1 MGLCWSSPPVVEQEV
16 ELPDLENQ
24 LSAPKPR
31 PTAATS
37 WTHKPAILI
46 PATLVCLIL
55 SGFALSIF
63 VGYNSMSEP
72 AQTGGA
78 NLPSEQVYLPTS
90 LTLKNQTPPHA
101 NTIPPTF
108 DNAPPT
114 GLHSQATEH
123 ENADTNSESELQ
135 VDRPTSVIPDS
146 QTSPIPPSAG
156 HQTQEIDQQTYDT
169 DLTSNL
175 AIPGSSPISIPS
187 GNTTPIDPQPLN
199 SGFVSKSP
207 TPNTFGEEHQDTSS
221 MKVKRGDSVDLSSD
235 HPVNPDLDKPNF
247 SMTPAPHNTSGK
259 TNPIIPEPVESDD
272 SQIQAPPNPISGTP
286 GNSNSA
292 KSAAKPLDTPPI
304 EDQAKPIETAQTGGA
319 NLPSE
324 QVYLPN
330 SLNLKNKTP
339 SDANTIPPPFDN
351 TIATGLQSQAT
362 DHQNADTNPESEP
375 QVDESQTSDNTP
387 SSDHQSQ
394 EIEHENADTA
404 QISKL
409 MIINPQTSTG
419 SNTVPPPSD
428 DAPPTGPQ
436 SPAIG
441 HQNSDTNSEFEPQVD
456 EYQTSENTPS
466 SDHQSQ
472 EIEHENAD
480 TAQMSKLMILNPQ
493 TSTGSKTIPRPSD
506 SITPT
511 DPEQHKSGFVPI
523 PNTPVKVKPEHVD
536 LGSQTKTPLTSISS
550 APGNSSFKT
559 NEDKI
564 VPIQSDNTP
573 IIKTSPESEPTPLT
587 DLIRVPSAPKPAIE
601 DQTIPIV
608 KVEDQAKPIESIQTG
623 GANLPSGQ
631 VYHPTSLTLKNNQT
645 PPDANTIPPSFDNA
659 FPTGPRSPA
668 TELQNADTNPE
679 SEPQVDESQTSDNT
693 PSSDH
698 QSQETELL
706 KADAAQMPN
715 LMILNPQTSPG
726 SKTDNITPTG
736 PQPPKS
742 GFVSNSP
749 TPNTSDDNAQDTPM
763 NVKPVDVDPPS
774 DHPVTPE
781 KSVGPEDQQSSEDIS
796 GPPGYSPAPKN
807 SLNSATNNLTEP
819 NGPAILEE
827 SASFE
832 NEQQFFDV
840 IISELSSDDG
850 TKGPPENPSTSE
862 ETISSELSGVIRSTP
877 DNSPASEQ
885 TKDASEQTKGTPPN
899 KSDTKLSQSDDI
911 PIVKPPSTL
920 SVQSLS
926 GSMNSNS
933 PANVL
938 TQTTSHDP
946 PQEIVD

>member
-1 MGLCWSSPPVVEQEV
+1 MGSCWSSPPVVEQEV

-63 VGYNSMSEP
+63 VGYNSMSETKISIP
-72 AQTGGA
+72 PVNIPNGTQPLESDSSSNILSPPKSAGTTSVETDKSSTVQNPANSATKTLGKSTSKIIVEDETIPIVKVEDQAKPIETAQTGGA
-78 NLPSEQVYLPTS
+78 NLPSGQVYHPTS
-90 LTLKNQTPPHA
+90 LTLKNQTSPHA

-108 DNAPPT
+108 DNVPPT

-207 TPNTFGEEHQDTSS
+207 TTNTFGEEHQDTSS

-409 MIINPQTSTG
+409 MIINRQTSTG

-466 SDHQSQ
+466 SDHKSQ

-506 SITPT
+506 SITLT

-587 DLIRVPSAPKPAIE
+587 DLIRVPSAPKPATVEIVIQFTADGSITWTDPENKEEEME
-601 DQTIPIV
+601 DFEDVLGYIV
-608 KVEDQAKPIESIQTG
+608 KKVIAPTFMEREITDHEFLNKINTDRLKSYNKRKAKLFRSTSKKEIRITTFVPKDITFGE
-623 GANLPSGQ
+623 AEMR
-631 VYHPTSLTLKNNQT
+631 VYL
-645 PPDANTIPPSFDNA
+645 A
-659 FPTGPRSPA
+659 
-668 TELQNADTNPE
+668 
-679 SEPQVDESQTSDNT
+679 
-693 PSSDH
+693 
-698 QSQETELL
+698 
-706 KADAAQMPN
+706 PN
-715 LMILNPQTSPG
+715 LMTNSYESPNYANLDDDLTKTREDIKTKLSTLFRINATVTVSKFNEAGKPILPIISST
-726 SKTDNITPTG
+726 TD
-736 PQPPKS
+736 K
-742 GFVSNSP
+742 SNSAMSSSE
-749 TPNTSDDNAQDTPM
+749 TLNTSTLNISKSDN
-763 NVKPVDVDPPS
+763 
-774 DHPVTPE
+774 
-781 KSVGPEDQQSSEDIS
+781 
-796 GPPGYSPAPKN
+796 SPAPKP
-807 SLNSATNNLTEP
+807 STVE
-819 NGPAILEE
+819 I
-827 SASFE
+827 
-832 NEQQFFDV
+832 V
-840 IISELSSDDG
+840 IKFTDDG
-850 TKGPPENPSTSE
+850 
-862 ETISSELSGVIRSTP
+862 
-877 DNSPASEQ
+877 
-885 TKDASEQTKGTPPN
+885 
-899 KSDTKLSQSDDI
+899 
-911 PIVKPPSTL
+911 
-920 SVQSLS
+920 
-926 GSMNSNS
+926 
-933 PANVL
+933 
-938 TQTTSHDP
+938 
-946 PQEIVD
+946 

>member
-31 PTAATS
+31 PTATT
-37 WTHKPAILI
+37 WTHKPEILI

-55 SGFALSIF
+55 SGFALSAF
-63 VGYNSMSEP
+63 VGYSKSEP
-72 AQTGGA
+72 GQTGGA

-108 DNAPPT
+108 DNALPT

-394 EIEHENADTA
+394 E
-404 QISKL
+404 
-409 MIINPQTSTG
+409 
-419 SNTVPPPSD
+419 
-428 DAPPTGPQ
+428 
-436 SPAIG
+436 
-441 HQNSDTNSEFEPQVD
+441 
-456 EYQTSENTPS
+456 
-466 SDHQSQ
+466 
-472 EIEHENAD
+472 
-480 TAQMSKLMILNPQ
+480 
-493 TSTGSKTIPRPSD
+493 
-506 SITPT
+506 
-511 DPEQHKSGFVPI
+511 
-523 PNTPVKVKPEHVD
+523 
-536 LGSQTKTPLTSISS
+536 
-550 APGNSSFKT
+550 
-559 NEDKI
+559 
-564 VPIQSDNTP
+564 
-573 IIKTSPESEPTPLT
+573 
-587 DLIRVPSAPKPAIE
+587 
-601 DQTIPIV
+601 
-608 KVEDQAKPIESIQTG
+608 
-623 GANLPSGQ
+623 
-631 VYHPTSLTLKNNQT
+631 
-645 PPDANTIPPSFDNA
+645 
-659 FPTGPRSPA
+659 
-668 TELQNADTNPE
+668 
-679 SEPQVDESQTSDNT
+679 
-693 PSSDH
+693 
-698 QSQETELL
+698 TELL

-749 TPNTSDDNAQDTPM
+749 TPNTSDDNAHDTSM
-763 NVKPVDVDPPS
+763 NAKPVDVDPPS

-781 KSVGPEDQQSSEDIS
+781 KSVGPQDQQSSEDIS
-796 GPPGYSPAPKN
+796 GPPGYSPA
-807 SLNSATNNLTEP
+807 
-819 NGPAILEE
+819 
-827 SASFE
+827 
-832 NEQQFFDV
+832 
-840 IISELSSDDG
+840 
-850 TKGPPENPSTSE
+850 
-862 ETISSELSGVIRSTP
+862 
-877 DNSPASEQ
+877 
-885 TKDASEQTKGTPPN
+885 
-899 KSDTKLSQSDDI
+899 
-911 PIVKPPSTL
+911 
-920 SVQSLS
+920 
-926 GSMNSNS
+926 
-933 PANVL
+933 
-938 TQTTSHDP
+938 
-946 PQEIVD
+946 

>member
-31 PTAATS
+31 PTATS
-37 WTHKPAILI
+37 WMHKPEILI

-63 VGYNSMSEP
+63 VGYNSMSE
-72 AQTGGA
+72 T
-78 NLPSEQVYLPTS
+78 
-90 LTLKNQTPPHA
+90 K
-101 NTIPPTF
+101 
-108 DNAPPT
+108 
-114 GLHSQATEH
+114 
-123 ENADTNSESELQ
+123 
-135 VDRPTSVIPDS
+135 
-146 QTSPIPPSAG
+146 
-156 HQTQEIDQQTYDT
+156 
-169 DLTSNL
+169 
-175 AIPGSSPISIPS
+175 ISIPPVNIPN
-187 GNTTPIDPQPLN
+187 GTQPL
-199 SGFVSKSP
+199 
-207 TPNTFGEEHQDTSS
+207 
-221 MKVKRGDSVDLSSD
+221 
-235 HPVNPDLDKPNF
+235 
-247 SMTPAPHNTSGK
+247 
-259 TNPIIPEPVESDD
+259 ESD
-272 SQIQAPPNPISGTP
+272 SSSNILSPPKSAGTTSVETDKSSTVQNPA
-286 GNSNSA
+286 NSA
-292 KSAAKPLDTPPI
+292 TKTLGKSTSKIIVEDETIPI
-304 EDQAKPIETAQTGGA
+304 VKVEDQAKPIETAQTGGA

-409 MIINPQTSTG
+409 MIINRQTSTG

-466 SDHQSQ
+466 SDHKSQ

-506 SITPT
+506 SITLT

-587 DLIRVPSAPKPAIE
+587 DLIRVPSAPKPA
-601 DQTIPIV
+601 
-608 KVEDQAKPIESIQTG
+608 
-623 GANLPSGQ
+623 
-631 VYHPTSLTLKNNQT
+631 
-645 PPDANTIPPSFDNA
+645 
-659 FPTGPRSPA
+659 
-668 TELQNADTNPE
+668 
-679 SEPQVDESQTSDNT
+679 
-693 PSSDH
+693 
-698 QSQETELL
+698 
-706 KADAAQMPN
+706 
-715 LMILNPQTSPG
+715 
-726 SKTDNITPTG
+726 
-736 PQPPKS
+736 
-742 GFVSNSP
+742 
-749 TPNTSDDNAQDTPM
+749 
-763 NVKPVDVDPPS
+763 
-774 DHPVTPE
+774 
-781 KSVGPEDQQSSEDIS
+781 
-796 GPPGYSPAPKN
+796 
-807 SLNSATNNLTEP
+807 
-819 NGPAILEE
+819 
-827 SASFE
+827 
-832 NEQQFFDV
+832 
-840 IISELSSDDG
+840 
-850 TKGPPENPSTSE
+850 
-862 ETISSELSGVIRSTP
+862 
-877 DNSPASEQ
+877 
-885 TKDASEQTKGTPPN
+885 
-899 KSDTKLSQSDDI
+899 
-911 PIVKPPSTL
+911 
-920 SVQSLS
+920 
-926 GSMNSNS
+926 
-933 PANVL
+933 
-938 TQTTSHDP
+938 
-946 PQEIVD
+946 